1 MALIPTL
8 NQYQMFINGQ
18 WVEAHNGDRFDSL
31 NPANA
36 QPWASFPHA
45 QEADVDAAVRA
56 AQNAFENPAWR
67 NLHATARG
75 KLLRKLG
82 DLIAANKER
91 LAQLETND
99 NGKLIRETMGQIGY
113 MPEFFYYYAGQAD
126 KLEGQ
131 TLPLDKADMFA
142 YTTHEPLGV
151 VAAIIPWNSPMYLTA
166 VKLAPALAAGNTL
179 VLKPSEHASATIIE
193 LMHLVKEA
201 GFPDGVVNVVTGF
214 GADTGAALTRHPLV
228 RRIAFTG
235 GGQGA
240 RAVVKNS
247 AENLAQLSLEL
258 GGKSPN
264 IIFGDADI
272 GSAVNGV
279 IAGIFAASGQSCV
292 AGSRLLV
299 QDRVYDE
306 FLAALKAR
314 VATIIIGDPM
324 DPRSEMG
331 PMATQP
337 QLALVQRMVV
347 AAQAEGAVLIH
358 GGKRASVAGDGWYY
372 EPTILAVN
380 NNQCSIMQDEVFG
393 PVASIMRFKD
403 EPEALAL
410 ANDSEF
416 GLAAGIWTRDNGR
429 VHRMSKAVQA
439 GIIWVNT
446 YRAVSPMG
454 AIGGFKASGYGRE
467 SGIDAVKDYTQ
478 LKTVWINTSSEPMAD
493 PFVMR

>member
-1 MALIPTL
+1 MALR
-8 NQYQMFINGQ
+8 QYQMFINGQ
-18 WVEAHNGDRFDSL
+18 WVDALNGARFDSL
-31 NPANA
+31 NPADA
-36 QPWASFPHA
+36 KPWASFPHA
-45 QEADVDAAVRA
+45 QDADVNAAVQA
-56 AQNAFENPAWR
+56 AHNAFETPAWR
-67 NLHATARG
+67 NLNATARG

-82 DLIAANKER
+82 DLIAANKEQ

-142 YTTHEPLGV
+142 YTSHEPLGV

-166 VKLAPALAAGNTL
+166 VKLAPALAAGNTV
-179 VLKPSEHASATIIE
+179 VLKPSEHASATIVE
-193 LMHLVKEA
+193 LMHLVKQA
-201 GFPDGVVNVVTGF
+201 GFPEGVINVVTGF
-214 GADTGAALTRHPLV
+214 GADTGAALTKHPLV

-235 GGQGA
+235 GAQGA
-240 RAVVKNS
+240 KAVVKNS

-264 IIFGDADI
+264 IIFEDADI

-299 QDRVYDE
+299 QDGVYDE
-306 FLAALKAR
+306 FLAALKTR
-314 VATIIIGDPM
+314 VARIIIGDPM
-324 DPRSEMG
+324 DPNSEMG
-331 PMATQP
+331 PMATQS
-337 QLALVQRMVV
+337 QLALVERMV
-347 AAQAEGAVLIH
+347 ASALAEGAELVH
-358 GGKRASVAGDGWYY
+358 GGERACITSNGWYY
-372 EPTILAVN
+372 HPTILAVES
-380 NNQCSIMQDEVFG
+380 NQCSIMQEEVFG
-393 PVASIMRFKD
+393 PVASIIRFQD
-403 EPEALAL
+403 ESEALAL

-478 LKTVWINTSSEPMAD
+478 LKTVWINTSSEPMSD
-493 PFVMR
+493 PFIMR

>member
-1 MALIPTL
+1 MGLSE
-8 NQYQMFINGQ
+8 YQMFINGQ
-18 WVEAHNGDRFDSL
+18 WVDAQDGSRFDSV
-31 NPANA
+31 NPANG

-45 QEADVDAAVRA
+45 KEADVNVAVEA
-56 AQNAFENPAWR
+56 AQNTFENPAWR
-67 NLHATARG
+67 NLNATARG

-82 DLIAANKER
+82 DLIAANQGH

-214 GADTGAALTRHPLV
+214 GTDTGSALTKHPLV

-235 GGQGA
+235 GSQGA
-240 RAVVKNS
+240 KAVIKNS
-247 AENLAQLSLEL
+247 AENLAQVSLEL

-264 IIFGDADI
+264 IIFEDADI

-299 QDRVYDE
+299 QDGVYTE

-314 VATIIIGDPM
+314 AASIIIGDPL
-324 DPRSEMG
+324 DPTSEMG

-337 QLALVQRMVV
+337 QLALVERMV
-347 AAQAEGAVLIH
+347 AEALADGAKLIQ
-358 GGKRASVAGDGWYY
+358 GGKRASIAGEGWYY
-372 EPTILAVN
+372 EPTILAVEN
-380 NNQCSIMQDEVFG
+380 NECSIMQEEVFG

-403 EPEALAL
+403 EAQALAL
-410 ANDSEF
+410 ANDTEF
-416 GLAAGIWTRDNGR
+416 GLAAGIWTRDNAR

-467 SGIDAVKDYTQ
+467 SGIDGVKDYTQ